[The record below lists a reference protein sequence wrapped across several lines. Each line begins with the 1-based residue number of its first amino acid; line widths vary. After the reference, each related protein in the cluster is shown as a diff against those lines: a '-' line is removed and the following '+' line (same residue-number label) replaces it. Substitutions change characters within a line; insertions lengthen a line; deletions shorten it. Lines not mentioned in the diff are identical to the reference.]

1 MKKINV
7 WKIYGCFTPIDL
19 ATANNLNAEILGKLA
34 NDTYKFVQGQN
45 RMNAAI
51 WLELGMFLM
60 FIGMNRRR
68 IKLNNNAIENLR
80 AQNMIL
86 AKEIDK
92 LKTNTNA
99 EETEM

>member
-7 WKIYGCFTPIDL
+7 WKIYGYFTPIDL
-19 ATANNLNAEILGKLA
+19 ATANNLNAEALR
-34 NDTYKFVQGQN
+34 KFVKGQN

-51 WLELGMFLM
+51 WFELGMFLM
-60 FIGMNRRR
+60 LIGMNHRR
-68 IKLNNNAIENLR
+68 IKLNDNAIENLR

>member
-7 WKIYGCFTPIDL
+7 WKIYGYFTPIDL
-19 ATANNLNAEILGKLA
+19 ATANNLNAEALC
-34 NDTYKFVQGQN
+34 KFVKGQN
-45 RMNAAI
+45 RMNSAI
-51 WLELGMFLM
+51 WFELGMFLM
-60 FIGMNRRR
+60 LIGMNHRR

>member
-7 WKIYGCFTPIDL
+7 WKIYGYFTPIDL
-19 ATANNLNAEILGKLA
+19 ATANNLNAEALC
-34 NDTYKFVQGQN
+34 KFVKGQN

-51 WLELGMFLM
+51 WFELGMFLM
-60 FIGMNRRR
+60 LISMNHRR

-86 AKEIDK
+86 DK

>member
-7 WKIYGCFTPIDL
+7 WKIYGYFTPIDL
-19 ATANNLNAEILGKLA
+19 ATANNLNAEALC
-34 NDTYKFVQGQN
+34 KFVKGQN

-51 WLELGMFLM
+51 WFELGMFLM
-60 FIGMNRRR
+60 LISMNHRR

-86 AKEIDK
+86 AKGIDK

>member
-1 MKKINV
+1 MKNLDV
-7 WKIYGCFTPIDL
+7 WTIYGKFSPCDL
-19 ATANNLNAEILGKLA
+19 ATANNLNAKTLCKVA
-34 NDTYKFVQGQN
+34 NSTYKFVKDQN

-60 FIGMNRRR
+60 LIGMNHIR
-68 IKLNNNAIENLR
+68 INLNNNAIENLR
-80 AQNMIL
+80 AQNLIL

>member
-1 MKKINV
+1 MKHLAV
-7 WKIYGCFTPIDL
+7 WTIYGKFSPYDL
-19 ATANNLNAEILGKLA
+19 ATANNLNAKTLYKVA
-34 NDTYKFVQGQN
+34 NATYKFVKGQN

-60 FIGMNRRR
+60 LIGMNHRR
-68 IKLNNNAIENLR
+68 INLNNNAIESLR
-80 AQNMIL
+80 AQNLIL

-92 LKTNTNA
+92 LETNTNA

>member
-7 WKIYGCFTPIDL
+7 WKIYGYFTPIDL
-19 ATANNLNAEILGKLA
+19 ATANNLNAEALC
-34 NDTYKFVQGQN
+34 KFVKGQN

-51 WLELGMFLM
+51 WFELGMFLM
-60 FIGMNRRR
+60 LIGMNHMR

-92 LKTNTNA
+92 LKATETA

>member
-7 WKIYGCFTPIDL
+7 WKIYGYFTPIDL
-19 ATANNLNAEILGKLA
+19 ATANNLNAEALC
-34 NDTYKFVQGQN
+34 KFVKGQN

-51 WLELGMFLM
+51 WFELGMFLM
-60 FIGMNRRR
+60 LISMNHRR